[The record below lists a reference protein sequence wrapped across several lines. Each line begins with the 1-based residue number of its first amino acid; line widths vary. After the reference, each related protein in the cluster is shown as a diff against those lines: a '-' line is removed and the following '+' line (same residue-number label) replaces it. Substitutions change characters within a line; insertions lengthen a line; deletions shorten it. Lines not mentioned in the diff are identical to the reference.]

1 MENLVNQLFTSQLHS
16 QYPIWLLLLAFIGGV
31 VSSLSPCSLG
41 LLPII
46 IGYVGSSKENTW
58 KKSAAQISFFVLGL
72 SLVLT
77 VFGVVSAF
85 AGQAYGSQAGPLW
98 GLIMASFILVMGLSL
113 MEVVE
118 IPMPTILKKMPQN
131 TNNSVIMYPL
141 ILGGAFAFASSPCST
156 PILAG
161 IMAFASIK
169 ANILFGGLLLLLYS
183 LGQGV
188 ILIIAA
194 LFTSLFKKVMVVKT
208 VSGHMMKVSGL
219 ILIVSSIF
227 IYLKIFGI
235 V

>member
-1 MENLVNQLFTSQLHS
+1 MENLVNQFFTTQLHA
-16 QYPIWLLLLAFIGGV
+16 QYSIWLLLLAFIGGI

-46 IGYVGSSKENTW
+46 VGFVGSAKDNTW
-58 KKSAAQISFFVLGL
+58 KKSAVQISFFVFGL

-77 VFGVVSAF
+77 VFGIISAV

-98 GLIMASFILVMGLSL
+98 GLIMASFILIMGLSL
-113 MEVVE
+113 MEVIEV
-118 IPMPTILKKMPQN
+118 PMPTVIKKMPQN
-131 TNNSVIMYPL
+131 KNNSVIIYPI

-161 IMAFASIK
+161 IMAYASIK
-169 ANILFGGLLLLLYS
+169 ANVLLGGLLLLLYS

-194 LFTSLFKKVMVVKT
+194 LFTSLFKKVLAVKT
-208 VSGHMMKVSGL
+208 FSGHMMKVSGV
-219 ILIVSSIF
+219 ILIISSLF